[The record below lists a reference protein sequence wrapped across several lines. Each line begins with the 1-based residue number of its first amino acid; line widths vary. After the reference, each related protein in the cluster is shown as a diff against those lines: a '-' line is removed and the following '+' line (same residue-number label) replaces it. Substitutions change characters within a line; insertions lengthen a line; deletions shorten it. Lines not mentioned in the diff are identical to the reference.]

1 MLSNLISQVTEYFAT
16 THWQFSVLNWRHAH
30 VSHAHFNR
38 FTVENG
44 CTFGAPSQPSVGVSG
59 SFPGRL
65 EKPSEVFSRNRDSC
79 WLVVTGTWRTY
90 DFPETVGNVI
100 IPSDF
105 HHHISQRGRAK
116 NHQPGWYIMIYP
128 MISRISIR
136 NIHPKKGNSWN
147 LDSPGFYWDSSS
159 WLGIVR
165 RRMTARIPW

>member
-1 MLSNLISQVTEYFAT
+1 MPMWVMPISIASPLRTVVPSELKQLLLEFLDPFREGWKNLARYFPQIGIVAGWWWLEHDEYMTFHSVGNGMSSSQVTFII
-16 THWQFSVLNWRHAH
+16 FLR
-30 VSHAHFNR
+30 
-38 FTVENG
+38 G
-44 CTFGAPSQPSVGVSG
+44 VG
-59 SFPGRL
+59 L
-65 EKPSEVFSRNRDSC
+65 
-79 WLVVTGTWRTY
+79 
-90 DFPETVGNVI
+90 
-100 IPSDF
+100 
-105 HHHISQRGRAK
+105 